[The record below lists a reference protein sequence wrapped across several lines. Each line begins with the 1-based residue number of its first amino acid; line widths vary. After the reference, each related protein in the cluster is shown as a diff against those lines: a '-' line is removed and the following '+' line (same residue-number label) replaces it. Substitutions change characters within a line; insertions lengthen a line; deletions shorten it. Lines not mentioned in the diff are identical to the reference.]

1 MKLSLATTAECTMF
15 LNAVSCLNS
24 SSVLLTRSRNSTSI
38 VIYRSIVIDVA
49 SGDSIVCRLLVET
62 YLHTG
67 LAQINAQAVRI
78 LAVVLHEILQIP
90 ESGSPG
96 DEKATLVQLA
106 DTIMLHR
113 VAVPH
118 CNANNYRYIPLWR
131 FKRRS
136 CNFLVVEIAR
146 STFHVPVSIIIHL
159 FDIILNY
166 YDTTDSFYYR
176 PE

>member
-1 MKLSLATTAECTMF
+1 M
-15 LNAVSCLNS
+15 
-24 SSVLLTRSRNSTSI
+24 
-38 VIYRSIVIDVA
+38 
-49 SGDSIVCRLLVET
+49 CRLLVET

-78 LAVVLHEILQIP
+78 LAVVLDEILQIP

-113 VAVPH
+113 VAIPH
-118 CNANNYRYIPLWR
+118 CNANNTSIHISHSNVL
-131 FKRRS
+131 KRRS
-136 CNFLVVEIAR
+136 CNFPVEIAR

-159 FDIILNY
+159 FDVILNVH
-166 YDTTDSFYYR
+166 YDTTGSFYYR
-176 PE
+176 SVTLPERE